1 MLVIDKFN
9 FNKRQLIVLLRSV
22 TDVSIG
28 YLKLSMT
35 IFVLSII
42 GQKRNLGLVSVGINV
57 RDLDDRMAMK
67 KKDIINIIL
76 ATCPDFARVY

>member
-35 IFVLSII
+35 ISVLSII

>member
-42 GQKRNLGLVSVGINV
+42 GQKRNLGLVSVGKNV

>member
-35 IFVLSII
+35 ISVLSII
-42 GQKRNLGLVSVGINV
+42 GQKRNLGLVSVGKNV

-76 ATCPDFARVY
+76 ATCPGFARVY